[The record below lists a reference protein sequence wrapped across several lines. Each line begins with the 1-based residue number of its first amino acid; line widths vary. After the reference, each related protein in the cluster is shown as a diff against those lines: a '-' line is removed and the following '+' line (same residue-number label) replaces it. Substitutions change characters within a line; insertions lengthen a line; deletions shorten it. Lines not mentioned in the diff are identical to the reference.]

1 MFRFGHRN
9 LIALLMLA
17 WPVVASADAG
27 HNSFSFPKAISAAE
41 ISELL
46 IFIAVAFT
54 GNFFTSRIS
63 TTDSGREQGT
73 VKWFNTRK
81 GYGFITR
88 DQGEDVFVHL
98 RNIKG
103 SGRKAIHEGERVS
116 FIVISSDKGPQAD
129 QVKMA

>member
-1 MFRFGHRN
+1 M
-9 LIALLMLA
+9 LIINRL
-17 WPVVASADAG
+17 VI
-27 HNSFSFPKAISAAE
+27 AILIGLIGYEINQFFLNDDLQLPGSTAE

-46 IFIAVAFT
+46 IFITVAFAGT
-54 GNFFTSRIS
+54 FFAGSAS

-88 DQGEDVFVHL
+88 DQGEDIFVHF
-98 RNIKG
+98 RNVKG
-103 SGRKAIHEGERVS
+103 SGHKAIREGERVS

>member
-1 MFRFGHRN
+1 MRIINHLVIAI
-9 LIALLMLA
+9 LIGLI
-17 WPVVASADAG
+17 G
-27 HNSFSFPKAISAAE
+27 YEISQFFLDDDLQLPLFAAE

-46 IFIAVAFT
+46 IFITVAFVGT
-54 GNFFTSRIS
+54 FFAGGVS

-88 DQGEDVFVHL
+88 DQGEDIFVHF
-98 RNIKG
+98 RNVKG
-103 SGRKAIHEGERVS
+103 SGRKAIREGERVS

>member
-1 MFRFGHRN
+1 M
-9 LIALLMLA
+9 LIINHL
-17 WPVVASADAG
+17 VI
-27 HNSFSFPKAISAAE
+27 AILIGLIGYEINQFFLDDGLQLPLSAAQ

-46 IFIAVAFT
+46 IFITVAFT
-54 GNFFTSRIS
+54 GNFVASGIS

-73 VKWFNTRK
+73 VKWFNARK

-98 RNIKG
+98 QNIKG
-103 SGRKAIHEGERVS
+103 SGRKAIREGERVS

-129 QVKMA
+129 QVKMV

>member
-1 MFRFGHRN
+1 M
-9 LIALLMLA
+9 LILNHL
-17 WPVVASADAG
+17 VI
-27 HNSFSFPKAISAAE
+27 AILIGLIGYEVNQFFLNDSLQLPLSAAE

-46 IFIAVAFT
+46 IFITVAFAGT
-54 GNFFTSRIS
+54 FFAGGVS
-63 TTDSGREQGT
+63 TTGSGREQGT

-88 DQGEDVFVHL
+88 DQGEDIFVHFG
-98 RNIKG
+98 NVKG
-103 SGRKAIHEGERVS
+103 SGRKAIREGERVS

>member
-1 MFRFGHRN
+1 MLIINHL
-9 LIALLMLA
+9 LIAILIGLIGYEINQFFLNDDLQL
-17 WPVVASADAG
+17 PL
-27 HNSFSFPKAISAAE
+27 SAAE

-46 IFIAVAFT
+46 IFITVAFAGT
-54 GNFFTSRIS
+54 FFAGGIS
-63 TTDSGREQGT
+63 TTGSGREQGT
-73 VKWFNTRK
+73 VKWFNARK

-98 RNIKG
+98 QNIKG
-103 SGRKAIHEGERVS
+103 SGHKAIREGERVS